1 MLKHFG
7 GACFEKQRCQDA
19 KRYGL
24 LRFELF
30 KKIDKFLSLNFRS
43 ILISPLEGEKKFLSE
58 LCELSNKGRLG
69 ILAQREA
76 GFEPSPA
83 FVMLTGVRKRL
94 LPLTKREG
102 CDSVISNNFPDTV
115 FSRFTSH
122 FSRKCTAFTLAEVL
136 ITLGIIGIVAAITL
150 PTIINNY
157 RVKVL
162 ENQFRKA
169 DSLLQQAFR
178 KSVNELGY
186 TDVSEFTIPGSP
198 THQYFTQE
206 KWAQLQVEAQ
216 ELNKIWLS
224 QFKII
229 KTVTGTEK
237 ARKGIKCY
245 NFFGNVLPG
254 HWGCFQTAYML
265 ADGMSI
271 RPVSAQYGGINHPG
285 QITFEFDT
293 NGPYKG
299 PNRMGYD
306 IFVYYSYENYDKD
319 CNPKIIS
326 SENYKGCYYW
336 AHRNM
341 SPKDNSKPYWDV
353 LYKPLSYWN
362 K

>member
-1 MLKHFG
+1 MLKNFG

-19 KRYGL
+19 KRHGL

-30 KKIDKFLSLNFRS
+30 KKIDKFLSLNFRN
-43 ILISPLEGEKKFLSE
+43 ILISPLKGEKKFLSE
-58 LCELSNKGRLG
+58 LNELRNFKEGGNLKRSCLSALVPQYLSN
-69 ILAQREA
+69 
-76 GFEPSPA
+76 FFDTNHSP
-83 FVMLTGVRKRL
+83 L
-94 LPLTKREG
+94 
-102 CDSVISNNFPDTV
+102 
-115 FSRFTSH
+115 TSH
-122 FSRKCTAFTLAEVL
+122 FSLNRKAAFTLAEVL

-237 ARKGIKCY
+237 YHKGIKCY

>member
-1 MLKHFG
+1 MLHH
-7 GACFEKQRCQDA
+7 
-19 KRYGL
+19 
-24 LRFELF
+24 
-30 KKIDKFLSLNFRS
+30 DKN
-43 ILISPLEGEKKFLSE
+43 
-58 LCELSNKGRLG
+58 NKGRLG

-83 FVMLTGVRKRL
+83 FVMLTGVCKRL

-102 CDSVISNNFPDTV
+102 CDSVISNNFPNTV

-122 FSRKCTAFTLAEVL
+122 FSRKRIAFTLAEVL

-229 KTVTGTEK
+229 KTVTWDEK
-237 ARKGIKCY
+237 FYKGIKCY
-245 NFFGNVLPG
+245 NFMGNVLPR
-254 HWGCFQTAYML
+254 HWGCFQDAYML

>member
-1 MLKHFG
+1 MLKYFG

-19 KRYGL
+19 KRHSL

-30 KKIDKFLSLNFRS
+30 KKIDKFLSLNFRN
-43 ILISPLEGEKKFLSE
+43 ILISPLKGEKKFISE
-58 LCELSNKGRLG
+58 LNELRNFKEGFNLKRSCLSALVPQYLSN
-69 ILAQREA
+69 
-76 GFEPSPA
+76 FFDTNHSP
-83 FVMLTGVRKRL
+83 L
-94 LPLTKREG
+94 
-102 CDSVISNNFPDTV
+102 
-115 FSRFTSH
+115 TSH
-122 FSRKCTAFTLAEVL
+122 FSLNRKAAFTLAEVL

-229 KTVTGTEK
+229 KTVTGDEK

-271 RPVSAQYGGINHPG
+271 RPVSAQYGGINQPG

-306 IFVYYSYENYDKD
+306 IFVYYSYDGYTKL
-319 CNPKIIS
+319 CNPNIIN
-326 SENYKGCYYW
+326 SENYTGCYYW